1 MSYKNIPMKTNNGF
15 SEMHVY
21 AYFCGKLY
29 SEHVHL
35 KAINYAVM

>member
-1 MSYKNIPMKTNNGF
+1 MSYKNIPVKKQWL

-21 AYFCGKLY
+21 AYFCGTLY